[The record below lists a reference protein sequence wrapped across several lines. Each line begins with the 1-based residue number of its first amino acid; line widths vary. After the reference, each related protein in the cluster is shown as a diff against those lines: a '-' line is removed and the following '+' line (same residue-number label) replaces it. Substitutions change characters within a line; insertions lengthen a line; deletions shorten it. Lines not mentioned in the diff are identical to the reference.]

1 MQKEMKEGGAVLPRE
16 GPGLFLYR
24 LRCSLGK
31 LLIFLYYLYYK
42 MIPLLR
48 KEAWKAGREK
58 IFMMETFLS
67 SHTDTGNYVLHIYP
81 LKIVL

>member
-42 MIPLLR
+42 MIPLRR
-48 KEAWKAGREK
+48 KGQERRGRR
-58 IFMMETFLS
+58 F
-67 SHTDTGNYVLHIYP
+67 P
-81 LKIVL
+81 

>member
-1 MQKEMKEGGAVLPRE
+1 MQKEMKEGGSALSLE

-24 LRCSLGK
+24 LCCRLGK
-31 LLIFLYYLYYK
+31 LLIFLYYK
-42 MIPLLR
+42 MIPLRR
-48 KEAWKAGREK
+48 KGAGKAGEK
-58 IFMMETFLS
+58 IFMMETFRS

>member
-1 MQKEMKEGGAVLPRE
+1 MQKERKEGGAVLPLE

-24 LRCSLGK
+24 LCCSLRK
-31 LLIFLYYLYYK
+31 LLIFLYYK
-42 MIPLLR
+42 MIPLRR
-48 KEAWKAGREK
+48 KGAGKAGEK
-58 IFMMETFLS
+58 ISMMETFRS

>member
-1 MQKEMKEGGAVLPRE
+1 MQKEMKEGGPVLPLE

-24 LRCSLGK
+24 LCCRLGK
-31 LLIFLYYLYYK
+31 LLIFLYYK
-42 MIPLLR
+42 MIPLRR
-48 KEAWKAGREK
+48 KGAWKAGREK

-67 SHTDTGNYVLHIYP
+67 SHADTRNYVLHIYP